1 MKANGLKLIIF
12 GFLTAFLGCAVPAD
26 ANDPP
31 IYTQKWLDDRYDWVL
46 FVDLST
52 LKNYLQYPGT
62 NVGPILDAKIS
73 YHVNPRLAPNH
84 ENTVMPYEDLWFHR
98 EQTVGLKRFR
108 TLPFKTGWQGAIC
121 ISPGTDTDENTSA
134 ATNTVIHLLVDVAVK
149 SCVTT
154 ATLAPRNNIPSIKS
168 DLARFNFLETKDS
181 SLSDVTITHLL
192 LSSGNPDDS
201 VFLNYKPPR

>member
-84 ENTVMPYEDLWFHR
+84 ENTVLRYEELWFNR
-98 EQTVGLKRFR
+98 AQAVGLKRYR
-108 TLPFKTGWQGAIC
+108 PLPF
-121 ISPGTDTDENTSA
+121 S
-134 ATNTVIHLLVDVAVK
+134 
-149 SCVTT
+149 
-154 ATLAPRNNIPSIKS
+154 
-168 DLARFNFLETKDS
+168 
-181 SLSDVTITHLL
+181 
-192 LSSGNPDDS
+192 
-201 VFLNYKPPR
+201 